1 MTKSKGLQVAI
12 KKRLIRM
19 SNRFYLHQLL
29 LLKSSLGPMN
39 RQSTMMFHLFQPWLL
54 VLPLIVHS
62 VKSDHAQLPVRDLEI
77 MGHLS
82 ITTPQLQFHETSLKL
97 MFAQRLN
104 RATLCH
110 FEELK
115 ASNSHNNL
123 RNSSNRFSMKKLRRS
138 ISNNNV
144 PLLPAMLKLE
154 PSKTFGLVDPKAVN
168 YPPIITLI
176 RQRRMKGTTA
186 TLKKMTGIKVARMF
200 VDVRLLSQTKTITV
214 VVLPHQLLL
223 LDPQLATVDLV
234 HVDSLRIH
242 GIRIVTTSIMK
253 MMVIGQQL
261 NVTSI

>member
-1 MTKSKGLQVAI
+1 MVNKFTQTGRLGIRLLHPSRIRVRSTLTADIQANNKGKL
-12 KKRLIRM
+12 
-19 SNRFYLHQLL
+19 NH
-29 LLKSSLGPMN
+29 GN
-39 RQSTMMFHLFQPWLL
+39 L
-54 VLPLIVHS
+54 VTNP
-62 VKSDHAQLPVRDLEI
+62 
-77 MGHLS
+77 
-82 ITTPQLQFHETSLKL
+82 
-97 MFAQRLN
+97 
-104 RATLCH
+104 
-110 FEELK
+110 
-115 ASNSHNNL
+115 
-123 RNSSNRFSMKKLRRS
+123 
-138 ISNNNV
+138 NNNV